1 MIIILLSAAHVS
13 LMMPME
19 YGSISKTRLEKI
31 HQVWKNKRIKFH
43 ISGVDMELH
52 KDPFGEK
59 QWVILLRIISEEL
72 NTLRNQMGI
81 QYTPMYRSHIAILE
95 KDA

>member
-1 MIIILLSAAHVS
+1 MIIILFSAAHIS

-19 YGSISKTRLEKI
+19 YGSISNTRLKII
-31 HQVWKNKRIKFH
+31 HQVWKDKRIKFQ
-43 ISGVDMELH
+43 ISGVDLELH
-52 KDPFGEK
+52 KDRFGER
-59 QWVILLRIISEEL
+59 QWVVLLRITSEDL
-72 NTLRNQMGI
+72 NTLRYQMGI